1 MKEKIIKTGVLTV
14 VFVLAMLGFSVLTNQ
29 GNTDMTAAMEGAT
42 LPTIQFETEGY
53 TVNLLAGY
61 TREMHIPAVRDTI
74 TPLDQDGRVTLK
86 LHAHEAEIK
95 GLSYEVYTLDGSEV
109 LLEEE
114 ADISGETITISP
126 GEAFGENVEAVLR
139 TTLHLEG
146 DKKVYYYTRI
156 VQSEDFCVKDCLNF
170 TKELHENIFA
180 KKEDEIK
187 RYLEPNETA
196 DNSSLQH
203 VTIHSD
209 VSLVMW
215 GSLKPE
221 IIGDVQWDIKETNG
235 TYTSVL
241 LKYQVKCMGDD
252 EEESYQIKEFFKVR
266 KLGEKYY
273 LLTYDRTMNQ
283 LFDTEQK
290 VVTVKGID
298 LGITSGD
305 VAYEVT
311 SDGNLVAFVQEREL
325 WCYDRSDDSLSLVFG
340 FRDGEKED
348 VRSCLDQHDIRITTM
363 DDKGNMTFMVYG
375 YMNRG
380 NHEGEVGVAFYYYN
394 HAHSTIEEKVF
405 IASDKAFA
413 VAADELCRLVYYNE
427 ESDTLYLMSEGDLIL
442 AGLHAEGTQV
452 LAENLA
458 DEQYVVSENG
468 QMVAYQKNGELLT
481 STEVEVLNFDT
492 QKSQTVKAGE
502 GETIRPLGFVGD
514 DFIYGLMRES
524 DKGKTVSGSRITPM
538 YKVEIRD
545 KNGTLVK
552 TYAEKSTFVSEAFI
566 EENLVTLKRVKKSG
580 SKYREVSEDYI
591 SSNEE
596 PKESNIYLQSY
607 TSSMKKLQYR
617 LAFEDRISDVKPVI
631 MKPKQIMVED
641 LPIRELKD
649 HETKRC
655 FYVYGAG
662 KMAGVY
668 TQAGYAVQ
676 EADEIE
682 GVVVSSSQT
691 YVWERGNQ
699 QGWYQIP
706 GLRGRAAKKKET
718 TLDVCLDLILE
729 YEEVSGAD
737 TDGLEPLEVLEQYSG
752 GEALDLT
759 GCSTE
764 NLCYMIGK
772 GTPVV
777 AMTGSNSAYLLI
789 GYHGSTIVYID
800 PNDGKIKTHSMK
812 VMDEMTAGS
821 GHTFLGYAKAQ
832 KYE

>member
-1 MKEKIIKTGVLTV
+1 MKGKIIQAGVLTV
-14 VFVLAMLGFSVLTNQ
+14 VFILALFGFGALTNR
-29 GNTDMTAAMEGAT
+29 GNTDMTTAMEGAT
-42 LPTIQFETEGY
+42 LPVIQFETEGY
-53 TVNLLAGY
+53 WVNLLAGY
-61 TREMHIPAVRDTI
+61 SREMNIPAVRDTI
-74 TPLDQDGRVTLK
+74 TPLDKNGCVTLK
-86 LHAHEAEIK
+86 INAYDAAIE
-95 GLSYEVYTLDGSEV
+95 GMSYEVYTLDGKEV
-109 LLEEE
+109 LLKENT
-114 ADISGETITISP
+114 DISGETITISP
-126 GEAFGENVEAVLR
+126 GDVFDEDVEAVLR
-139 TTLHLEG
+139 ITLHLKE
-146 DKKVYYYTRI
+146 DKSVYYYTRI
-156 VQSEDFCVKDCLNF
+156 VQSEEFSIKECLNF
-170 TKELHENIFA
+170 TKKLHENILA
-180 KKEDEIK
+180 KKENEIT

-203 VTIHSD
+203 VNIHSD

-221 IIGDVQWDIKETNG
+221 IIGDVQWDIKETNV
-235 TYTSVL
+235 TYTSIL
-241 LKYQVKCMGDD
+241 LKYQVKCMGD
-252 EEESYQIKEFFKVR
+252 EEEETYWVKEFFKVR

-273 LLTYDRTMNQ
+273 LLAYDRTMNQ
-283 LFDTEQK
+283 LFDTNQK

-298 LGITSGD
+298 LGITSDD
-305 VAYEVT
+305 VTYEVA

-325 WCYDRSDDSLSLVFG
+325 WCYDRNDDSLSLVFG
-340 FRDGEKED
+340 FRNGEEED
-348 VRSCLDQHDIRITTM
+348 IRSCLDQHDIQITTM
-363 DDKGNMTFMVYG
+363 DDKGNMVFMVYG

-427 ESDTLYLMSEGDLIL
+427 ESDTLYIMTEGDLISD
-442 AGLHAEGTQV
+442 GLRTGETQ
-452 LAENLA
+452 LLTENLE
-458 DEQYVVSENG
+458 DGQYVVSDDG

-481 STEVEVLNFDT
+481 STEVEVLNFAT
-492 QKSQTVKAGE
+492 QKSHTVKAGE

-524 DKGKTVSGSRITPM
+524 DKGKTVSGTQITPM
-538 YKVEIRD
+538 YKVEICD
-545 KNGTLVK
+545 KSGTLVK
-552 TYAEKSTFVSEAFI
+552 TYAEENIFVSEVFVQDK
-566 EENLVTLKRVKKSG
+566 LVTLKRVKKSSG
-580 SKYREVSEDYI
+580 KYKEVSEDYI

-596 PKESNIYLQSY
+596 QKESNIYLQSY
-607 TSSMKKLQYR
+607 TSSLKQTQYR
-617 LAFEDRISDVKPVI
+617 LVFEDRISDLKPMI

-764 NLCYMIGK
+764 NLCYMIGN

-800 PNDGKIKTHSMK
+800 PADGKIKTHSMK
-812 VMDEMTAGS
+812 VMDELTEGS